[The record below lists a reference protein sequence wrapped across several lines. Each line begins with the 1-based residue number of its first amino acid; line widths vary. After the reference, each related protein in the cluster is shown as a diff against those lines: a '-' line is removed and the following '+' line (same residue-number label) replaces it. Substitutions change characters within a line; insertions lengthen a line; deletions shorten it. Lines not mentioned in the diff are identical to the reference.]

1 MEIKGF
7 LNLHDMHTQYLH
19 KAINGSLLIYMV
31 GFVRRR
37 MHGKDQSIYVGKKN
51 RISSQASWRRVPR
64 KPPCT
69 LTSYAIYVPQ
79 FSLL

>member
-1 MEIKGF
+1 MVNKWVETRDKVRNKVVAVEMEIKGF

-37 MHGKDQSIYVGKKN
+37 MHGKDQSIYVG
-51 RISSQASWRRVPR
+51 
-64 KPPCT
+64 
-69 LTSYAIYVPQ
+69 
-79 FSLL
+79 